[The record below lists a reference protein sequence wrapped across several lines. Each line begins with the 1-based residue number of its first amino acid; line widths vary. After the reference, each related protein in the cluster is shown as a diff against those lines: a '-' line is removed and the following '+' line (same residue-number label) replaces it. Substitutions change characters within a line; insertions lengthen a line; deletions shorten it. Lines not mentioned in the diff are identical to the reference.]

1 VRRALLAFL
10 LIAGGAAFASAAR
23 AQPLVADLSSHLIA
37 ITTGFT
43 GTEVVLFGAVE
54 QPGDV
59 VVVVRGPEGPV
70 TVRRKE
76 RLLGLWAN
84 GSSVTFTGVPSFYHV
99 AASRPLEDI
108 ASRDQLARQRIGIEQ
123 LSLGAAGTVSD
134 TARAIFQA
142 ALLREK
148 QAAGLFPIVPGR
160 VLFVG
165 RQLFRTNVTLPP
177 DVPTGAYQVSVY
189 LFRNGQVAGAQTT
202 PLLVSQSGVS
212 AEIQD
217 FAYRRSLLYGL
228 VAVTLAVV
236 AGWLGSILLRRV

>member
-1 VRRALLAFL
+1 VRRALPAFL
-10 LIAGGAAFASAAR
+10 LALVTLFASAAR

-43 GTEVVLFGAVE
+43 GTELVLFGAVE
-54 QPGDV
+54 QPGDI

-76 RLLGLWAN
+76 RMLGLWAN

-99 AASRPLEDI
+99 AASRSLDDI
-108 ASRDQLARQRIGIEQ
+108 APRDQLARQRIGVDQ
-123 LSLGAAGTVSD
+123 LNFGTTDNVSD

-148 QAAGLFPIVPGR
+148 QGAGLFPIVPGR
-160 VLFVG
+160 VLFIG

-177 DVPTGAYQVSVY
+177 DLPTGAYQVSVY

-212 AEIQD
+212 ADIQD

-228 VAVTLAVV
+228 VAVMLAVV
-236 AGWLGSILLRRV
+236 AGWLASMFFRRV

>member
-1 VRRALLAFL
+1 LVFL
-10 LIAGGAAFASAAR
+10 LVGLAALAPGAR

-84 GSSVTFTGVPSFYHV
+84 GSSVTFSGVPSFYHV
-99 AASRPLEDI
+99 AASRALEDI
-108 ASRDQLARQRIGIEQ
+108 AARDQLVRQRIGVDQ
-123 LSLGAAGTVSD
+123 QSFGTVGQVSD
-134 TARAIFQA
+134 TARAIFHA

-160 VLFVG
+160 VAFVG
-165 RQLFRTNVTLPP
+165 RQLF
-177 DVPTGAYQVSVY
+177 
-189 LFRNGQVAGAQTT
+189 
-202 PLLVSQSGVS
+202 
-212 AEIQD
+212 
-217 FAYRRSLLYGL
+217 
-228 VAVTLAVV
+228 
-236 AGWLGSILLRRV
+236 

>member
-1 VRRALLAFL
+1 VRRGFFLVLLLAGL
-10 LIAGGAAFASAAR
+10 QAVAGGLR
-23 AQPLVADLSSHLIA
+23 AQPLVVDLSSHLIA

-59 VVVVRGPEGPV
+59 VVAVRGPEGPV

-76 RLLGLWAN
+76 RLLGMWVN
-84 GSSVTFTGVPSFYHV
+84 GSSVTFSGVPGFY
-99 AASRPLEDI
+99 AIASSKPLEDV
-108 ASRDQLARQRIGIEQ
+108 APRDQLVRQRIGLDQ
-123 LSLGAAGTVSD
+123 LAFTPVGTISD
-134 TARAIFQA
+134 TARAIFHA

-148 QAAGLFPIVPGR
+148 QQAGLFPIVPGR

-165 RQLFRTNVTLPP
+165 RQLFRTNVSFPP

-189 LFRNGQVAGAQTT
+189 LFRNGQLVGAQTT

-212 AEIQD
+212 ADVQD
-217 FAYRRSLLYGL
+217 FAYRRSFVYGA
-228 VAVTLAVV
+228 VAVLIALV
-236 AGWLGSILLRRV
+236 AGWLGSFLFRRT

>member
-1 VRRALLAFL
+1 MRRALLAFL
-10 LIAGGAAFASAAR
+10 LLAGLAIHAAAAR

-59 VVVVRGPEGPV
+59 VVAVRGPEGPV

-76 RLLGLWAN
+76 RVLGLWSN
-84 GSSVTFTGVPSFYHV
+84 GSSVTFTGVPSFYQV
-99 AASRPLEDI
+99 ASTRPLDEI
-108 ASRDQLARQRIGIEQ
+108 ASREQLARQRIGLDEM
-123 LSLGAAGTVSD
+123 SFGTAGNVSD
-134 TARAIFQA
+134 TARAIFHA

-148 QAAGLFPIVPGR
+148 QAAGLFPIQPGR

-165 RQLFRTNVTLPP
+165 RQLFRTNVTFPP

-189 LFRNGQVAGAQTT
+189 LFRNGQVTGAQTT

-212 AEIQD
+212 ADIQD
-217 FAYRRSLLYGL
+217 FASRRSLLYGV

-236 AGWLGSILLRRV
+236 AGWLGSFIFRRV

>member
-1 VRRALLAFL
+1 VRHAPLAFL
-10 LIAGGAAFASAAR
+10 LIAALAAFTSAAR

-43 GTEVVLFGAVE
+43 GTELVLFGAVE
-54 QPGDV
+54 QPGDI

-84 GSSVTFTGVPSFYHV
+84 GSSITFTGVPSFYHV
-99 AASRPLEDI
+99 ATSRPLDDI
-108 ASRDQLARQRIGIEQ
+108 ARRDQLARQRIGVDQ
-123 LSLGAAGTVSD
+123 LSFGTIGSVSD

-148 QAAGLFPIVPGR
+148 QAAGLFPIQPGR

-177 DVPTGAYQVSVY
+177 DLPTGAYQVSVY
-189 LFRNGQVAGAQTT
+189 LFRNSQVTGAQTT

-212 AEIQD
+212 ADIQD
-217 FAYRRSLLYGL
+217 FADRRSLLYGF
-228 VAVTLAVV
+228 VAVALAVV
-236 AGWLGSILLRRV
+236 AGWLGSFLFRRV

>member
-1 VRRALLAFL
+1 MRRALLAL
-10 LIAGGAAFASAAR
+10 LLLVALALRAPAGN

-84 GSSVTFTGVPSFYHV
+84 GSSVTFTGVPSFYDV
-99 AASRPLEDI
+99 AASRPLEEI
-108 ASRDQLARQRIGIEQ
+108 ASHDLLARQRIGVDQ
-123 LSLGAAGTVSD
+123 MNFVAVGNVSD
-134 TARAIFQA
+134 TARAIFHA

-148 QAAGLFPIVPGR
+148 QAAGLFPLVTGR

-189 LFRNGQVAGAQTT
+189 LFRNGQIAGAQTT

-212 AEIQD
+212 ADIQD

-228 VAVTLAVV
+228 VAVTLAVM
-236 AGWLGSILLRRV
+236 AGWLGSIIFRRV